1 MILRFSG
8 LYSRYAFGAILVL
21 QQRGWSISG
30 GGSCKFSE
38 HLWNGWTCR
47 MVACH
52 FTSSCEDSPDS
63 YHDWLHHISITQNQ
77 MSATFNVK
85 KCEQITNHHQVFH
98 PSSQN
103 VAQKKPNGPLLKHP
117 NHRCVVSAN
126 NFPSAMPTLNGQGH
140 GWPFFLRWKPRGG
153 RGKKGD
159 WFNDRF
165 KGLTPIED

>member
-1 MILRFSG
+1 ML
-8 LYSRYAFGAILVL
+8 
-21 QQRGWSISG
+21 
-30 GGSCKFSE
+30 K
-38 HLWNGWTCR
+38 
-47 MVACH
+47 
-52 FTSSCEDSPDS
+52 
-63 YHDWLHHISITQNQ
+63 
-77 MSATFNVK
+77 NVK
-85 KCEQITNHHQVFH
+85 KSPITTKCSILI
-98 PSSQN
+98 PKCGP
-103 VAQKKPNGPLLKHP
+103 KKANGPLLKHP